1 MKFANPWIKRYNAS
15 RRRLLKME
23 VVTEGV
29 KTEKRLLMLSEMGII
44 CYRDIIFLKPIPVAE
59 HKQNIIYWE

>member
-29 KTEKRLLMLSEMGII
+29 KTEKQLLMLSEMGII
-44 CYRDIIFLKPIPVAE
+44 CYRDIIF
-59 HKQNIIYWE
+59 